1 MPADTRAAVNAM
13 VQDNGAPADEVTWGP
28 YSGTTVEEDDWMDVD
43 EDEAG
48 EVGVEEA
55 DRRRGKAKVSN
66 GLQLG
71 LDLTVD
77 SAHLFARPFP
87 SHVPCPQQRP

>member
-43 EDEAG
+43 EDEGPLDMSHEGG
-48 EVGVEEA
+48 EYA
-55 DRRRGKAKVSN
+55 DSVQILISEMTSSRYVSCCE
-66 GLQLG
+66 
-71 LDLTVD
+71 
-77 SAHLFARPFP
+77 R
-87 SHVPCPQQRP
+87 